1 MNIRFSDDILALIK
15 DRLPVSEIIGRRT
28 TLKQKGKD
36 YLGLCPF
43 HQEKTPSFTVN
54 DQKGFYHCFGCGA
67 HGDVF
72 KFLTDYEKL
81 SFQEAV
87 EQCAHHA
94 GVTLPKAT
102 PQQQKT
108 QAERDL
114 LFKLLSDTDN
124 LFQHVLQSSAGKE
137 YHDYLTARGI
147 TKESIQKFHL
157 GVSPKGRITQ
167 FINTNNIP
175 LDLAEKVGLVSK
187 YDNAVKE
194 KFIDRLMFP
203 IFDEKKRVVGFGGR
217 TLNENIQP
225 KYLNSSDNDLF
236 HKGNLLYGLHLMDHK
251 NSSAI
256 LVEGYL
262 DVIAMIQS
270 GFKNVFAPMGT
281 AVTQE
286 QAKKVLKYFNK
297 IYLCFDGDSA
307 GFKAMS
313 RAAEVFL
320 PLLQPGIE
328 LLFMRL
334 PEGQDPHSLI
344 TSGQTSVLNQKIK
357 TPLNLVEFLKIYEA
371 LQHPGLHP
379 SALALQRKNVLD
391 LIATVQDPFL
401 KSLYKDQVYALFQT
415 AKASKKAPISVDL
428 PKTTSVHIIYE
439 AVLVKSFLLCP
450 NLYSDLMDQLDTY
463 PLSSKTQEILS
474 VIETYIFSGDKLEFL
489 SIVPYIKEHLPTLN
503 IDSMLSDTLHVHA
516 PFLNDPIDEKN
527 VRTGIERILEHF
539 NDNAS
544 LEAHIKEAQER
555 FKKSQDQADWDRL
568 KILMAQ
574 KQHRNDDE

>member
-1 MNIRFSDDILALIK
+1 MNIRFSDDTLALIK

-28 TLKQKGKD
+28 VLKQKGKD

-81 SFQEAV
+81 SFHEAV

-108 QAERDL
+108 HAEREG
-114 LFKLLSDTDN
+114 LFKLLLDTGN
-124 LFQHVLQSSAGKE
+124 LFQHILKSSAGKE
-137 YHDYLTARGI
+137 YHEYLISRGI
-147 TKESIQKFHL
+147 IEESIQKFQL
-157 GVSPKGRITQ
+157 GVSSKGR
-167 FINTNNIP
+167 FNHFMNTNNIP
-175 LDLAEKVGLVSK
+175 LELAEKLGLVSK
-187 YDNAVKE
+187 YENTIKE

-203 IFDEKKRVVGFGGR
+203 IFDEKKRIVGFGGR
-217 TLNENIQP
+217 TLNDNIQP
-225 KYLNSSDNDLF
+225 KYLNSSDNELF
-236 HKGNLLYGLHLMDHK
+236 HKGDLLYGIHLIDHK
-251 NSSAI
+251 DSSTI

-262 DVIAMIQS
+262 DVIAMIQA

-286 QAKKVLKYFNK
+286 QAKKLLKYFNK

-307 GFKAMS
+307 GFKAMN

-344 TSGQTSVLNQKIK
+344 TSGQIAILKQKIN
-357 TPLNLVEFLKIYEA
+357 TPLSLVDFLKIYESH
-371 LQHPGLHP
+371 QHPGLHP
-379 SALALQRKNVLD
+379 SALALQRKNILD
-391 LIATVQDPFL
+391 RIATVQDPFL

-415 AKASKKAPISVDL
+415 KRALKQISMPTDL
-428 PKTTSVHIIYE
+428 PKTTSVQTIYE
-439 AVLVKSFLLCP
+439 AVLIKAFMLCP
-450 NLYSDLMDQLDTY
+450 RLYNALIDQVYVY

-474 VIETYIFSGDKLEFL
+474 IIENYIFSGDKLEFL

-503 IDSMLSDTLHVHA
+503 IDSILSDTLHVHA
-516 PFLNDPIDEKN
+516 PFLNDPIDEDN
-527 VRTGIERILEHF
+527 VRKGIERILGHF
-539 NDNAS
+539 SDNAS

-555 FKKSQDQADWDRL
+555 FKQSQDQADWDRL